1 MASSKPTKKLDTKIV
16 TKMPNKRKKKTFTKM
31 DHEFVKTCKQILPPP
46 KDYSWNDLEEEIDKT
61 FDEELF
67 LKSFF
72 EIFFCEGNV

>member
-46 KDYSWNDLEEEIDKT
+46 KDYSWND
-61 FDEELF
+61 
-67 LKSFF
+67 
-72 EIFFCEGNV
+72 